1 MFRSIGF
8 LIVFFAAMS
17 KISVRFSI
25 FEAVLVSIG
34 ANLMF
39 NGGEKKDDS

>member
-1 MFRSIGF
+1 MLRNIGF

-17 KISVRFSI
+17 KMGAHFST
-25 FEAVLVSIG
+25 FEAVLVSVG

-39 NGGEKKDDS
+39 GVGEEKR